1 MSAPTVT
8 TAQITERV
16 LVSIEALTPTSGPS
30 SGFGAAFTRHSDRT
44 TKIENVTD
52 PGRLRL
58 LEAKIESP
66 KIGTFSAA
74 PGTSKA
80 NFSGTL
86 AIKIGYSMEVW
97 ETLDDEVEYF
107 IQDFIDQDVE
117 QIRRLLDVGNIFA
130 ASGDLSELPGVK
142 LHRFESSTIEAGGKV
157 NVIRYSIHYGRG
169 Y

>member
-1 MSAPTVT
+1 MSDPTVT

-16 LVSIEALTPTSGPS
+16 LASIEALTPTSGPS
-30 SGFGAAFTRHSDRT
+30 SGFGSEFVRHSDRT
-44 TKIENVTD
+44 TSIENVTD

-58 LEAKIESP
+58 LEVKLEAP

-74 PGTSKA
+74 PGQSKA
-80 NFSGTL
+80 NFSSIL
-86 AIKIGYSMEVW
+86 AVKVGYSMETW
-97 ETLDDEVEYF
+97 ETLDDGVEYL
-107 IQDFIDQDVE
+107 IQNLLDQDVE

-130 ASGDLSELPGVK
+130 ASGDFLELPGVK
-142 LHRFESSTIEAGGKV
+142 LQRFESATKEAGGKV